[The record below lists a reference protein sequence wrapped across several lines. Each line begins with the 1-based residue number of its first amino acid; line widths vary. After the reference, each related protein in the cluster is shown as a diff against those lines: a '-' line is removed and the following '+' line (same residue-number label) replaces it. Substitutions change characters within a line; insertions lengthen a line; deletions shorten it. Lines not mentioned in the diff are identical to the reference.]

1 MKKIFLSLFLVICFA
16 ALVACGDTGTVSVT
30 GLEVSGQKVEF
41 VVGDAF
47 DKGDLVVTAK
57 MSDATTIDV
66 TSKADV
72 VAPESLNV
80 VGTYAVLVK
89 YDNYSVAYQINVAA
103 KVESVESVLVDTAN
117 AKLTYKLGDTVS
129 LEGLAVY
136 EVYASKVEVA
146 DLAAYEVNV
155 YNEAGE
161 EVESFEQVG
170 TYKVVVA
177 KDQLSASYYVNVKA
191 DGYDTIAD
199 AIEVA
204 IENANKVNGGVLVH
218 NNAGYETVYNYTF
231 GANNTQIESETS
243 KFYFETLEEDEVFGV
258 EVYVDTYD
266 NTEYPSLYYG
276 ATTANLLGVD
286 LRDALGYSY
295 DIFGVETLVDT
306 LYVIGAEDASYKES
320 FVVCPVC
327 GEIAIYAFAYEMMI
341 DGYYYVINV
350 EFTMDTL
357 NNAIETVN
365 VEMKG
370 YYYDSVQLNEETGKY
385 EILTDVADF
394 GRVISASQTFGER
407 TAENPYSADKCLYDS
422 FELEDAEGNKVTEDT
437 VLSLAN
443 GSSIELNLVNAKPEG
458 VIAGI
463 DNINVLV
470 TDEEGFETWSVFGSY
485 DYGIVSIGAYAMG
498 NYVVTVQ
505 AINYSVSFNLTV
517 EPASL
522 ESFAVGQENDWG
534 GLDEITKATVFAG
547 VNLTLS
553 VIANDGA
560 DRSFTAQLK
569 EASDAVTLDVDGY
582 DCYFVATEVGTYE
595 VVFTSSVDSNFTAS
609 VVIEVVEAPSAAE
622 ILVGKYTFYSMM
634 LGDVTYVFT
643 PESEGAVKGTLTID
657 AKDGMAGNQNG
668 TFTYEYV
675 DGNLVVIPSDD
686 AAMSCQFSVML
697 DGNYN
702 LQCVFNGWEQ
712 GALTKVN
719 DSDVEEGG
727 LNGSYTATY
736 VHPMNGMSFAMELSF
751 NANGTGSYSLMNGMY
766 LGSFNY
772 SVDGQNVNF
781 ADVVALQGTT
791 VELSATYANAIIA
804 CNLNFVD
811 DGMELPLEFVAAGAT
826 PSEGPTLNPIV
837 GTNQVNGSYFGE
849 VCYFEAQEDG
859 NYTFSIDESVGVLG
873 IDYEMAPSHTLFLFA
888 GNTVEIVVLT
898 NANDGVQVVTIVI
911 DQA

>member
-1 MKKIFLSLFLVICFA
+1 
-16 ALVACGDTGTVSVT
+16 
-30 GLEVSGQKVEF
+30 
-41 VVGDAF
+41 
-47 DKGDLVVTAK
+47 
-57 MSDATTIDV
+57 
-66 TSKADV
+66 
-72 VAPESLNV
+72 
-80 VGTYAVLVK
+80 
-89 YDNYSVAYQINVAA
+89 
-103 KVESVESVLVDTAN
+103 
-117 AKLTYKLGDTVS
+117 
-129 LEGLAVY
+129 
-136 EVYASKVEVA
+136 
-146 DLAAYEVNV
+146 
-155 YNEAGE
+155 
-161 EVESFEQVG
+161 
-170 TYKVVVA
+170 
-177 KDQLSASYYVNVKA
+177 
-191 DGYDTIAD
+191 
-199 AIEVA
+199 
-204 IENANKVNGGVLVH
+204 
-218 NNAGYETVYNYTF
+218 
-231 GANNTQIESETS
+231 
-243 KFYFETLEEDEVFGV
+243 
-258 EVYVDTYD
+258 
-266 NTEYPSLYYG
+266 
-276 ATTANLLGVD
+276 
-286 LRDALGYSY
+286 
-295 DIFGVETLVDT
+295 
-306 LYVIGAEDASYKES
+306 
-320 FVVCPVC
+320 
-327 GEIAIYAFAYEMMI
+327 
-341 DGYYYVINV
+341 
-350 EFTMDTL
+350 
-357 NNAIETVN
+357 
-365 VEMKG
+365 
-370 YYYDSVQLNEETGKY
+370 
-385 EILTDVADF
+385 
-394 GRVISASQTFGER
+394 
-407 TAENPYSADKCLYDS
+407 
-422 FELEDAEGNKVTEDT
+422 
-437 VLSLAN
+437 
-443 GSSIELNLVNAKPEG
+443 
-458 VIAGI
+458 
-463 DNINVLV
+463 
-470 TDEEGFETWSVFGSY
+470 
-485 DYGIVSIGAYAMG
+485 MG